1 MSERLLQLV
10 REGDA
15 EGVRRLL
22 AEGVPADVI
31 DNGRFNATPL
41 QVAAAEGHYEVVQ
54 LLLEAGADVNH
65 VDNDGFSPVTA
76 AGRAGKW
83 PVVRLLAQNGGDFH
97 LKDGHGRNGHDYL
110 KRCRG
115 KRTRA
120 AIQAAFEAR
129 GSRGR
134 ARPEP
139 APSEVEPAPP
149 EVEPVADGD
158 DSRASLPVAPD
169 VD

>member
-1 MSERLLQLV
+1 MQMYQGLTKSAM
-10 REGDA
+10 EGDVT
-15 EGVRRLL
+15 EVRRLL
-22 AEGVPADVI
+22 AEGVPVDVI

-54 LLLEAGADVNH
+54 ILLEAGANVNH

-83 PVVRLLAQNGGDFH
+83 PVVRLLAQHGGDFFQ
-97 LKDGHGRNGHDYL
+97 KDGHGNNGHFYL

-120 AIQAAFEAR
+120 AIQAAFE
-129 GSRGR
+129 SRGKLGR
-134 ARPEP
+134 AAGEEAPPEP
-139 APSEVEPAPP
+139 AAAEE
-149 EVEPVADGD
+149 GD
-158 DSRASLPVAPD
+158 EERASLPLAPG

>member
-1 MSERLLQLV
+1 MSESLLQRA

-22 AEGVPADVI
+22 EAGAEADAVGE
-31 DNGRFNATPL
+31 DGPDATPL
-41 QVAAAEGHYEVVQ
+41 RAAAEAGHYEVVQ
-54 LLLEAGADVNH
+54 ALIAAGADVNR
-65 VDNDGFSPVTA
+65 VGGDGATPVTV

-83 PVVRLLAQNGGDFH
+83 PVMRLLAQNGGDFH
-97 LKDGHGRNGHDYL
+97 IKDGDGKNGHFYL

-120 AIQAAFEAR
+120 AIQAAFE
-129 GSRGR
+129 SRGKSR
-134 ARPEP
+134 REGVGTSPPPSPP
-139 APSEVEPAPP
+139 AEA
-149 EVEPVADGD
+149 GD
-158 DSRASLPVAPD
+158 DAGGDDPRASLPLAPD